1 MQLYSFFAAG
11 VILRLGMRKALM
23 IVAVAGCLM
32 AQRTPARPAEES
44 YDIRIARLET
54 IVPQMQKQL
63 DEINTHLKEI
73 DKNLGDVRNQLTEL
87 RTDMNLVMWIGGT
100 VSVALLG
107 AVLKLILDKP
117 AALPVAAAP
126 APVYPPPVVY
136 SPYPPPPVDI
146 EALVKKLLAE
156 ERARNQPVATP

>member
-1 MQLYSFFAAG
+1 
-11 VILRLGMRKALM
+11 MRKALM
-23 IVAVAGCLM
+23 IVAVVGCLM
-32 AQRTPARPAEES
+32 AQRTPTRPAPAEES

-54 IVPQMQKQL
+54 TVPQMQKQL

-73 DKNLGDVRNQLTEL
+73 DKNLADVRNQLTEL

-117 AALPVAAAP
+117 ATLPVAAAP
-126 APVYPPPVVY
+126 APVYPPPVMY
-136 SPYPPPPVDI
+136 SPYPPPAVDI
-146 EALVKKLLAE
+146 EALVKRLLAE
-156 ERARNQPVATP
+156 ERARNQPVPTP